1 MGERVREVQRAR
13 EEALGQR
20 EEAVERR
27 EKDVREREK
36 KVVELKQAID
46 EREHALDQG
55 GSELEER
62 VKWVENLEE
71 EMETCS
77 AQLGGLNAST
87 SAPWSIT
94 LLRVIFCVLGDKTSS
109 FLLCSC
115 PPFSPKPNSSSSP
128 NPSTTTPSPSSSITP
143 SKKTPARTGS
153 PTRSIPLNGWTEG
166 LPHTRGHW
174 CVCCCAKGACKEV
187 NWGWDVELVGRE
199 AQEVAQELGA

>member
-1 MGERVREVQRAR
+1 MQRAR
-13 EEALGQR
+13 EEVLWQR
-20 EEAVERR
+20 KEAVEWR
-27 EKDVREREK
+27 EKDVREREE
-36 KVVELKQAID
+36 KVVELGQAID
-46 EREHALDQG
+46 EREHELDQRV
-55 GSELEER
+55 SELEER
-62 VKWVENLEE
+62 SKWVENLEE

-143 SKKTPARTGS
+143 SKQTLTRTGS
-153 PTRSIPLNGWTEG
+153 PTQSIPLNGWTEG
-166 LPHTRGHW
+166 LPRTRGHW
-174 CVCCCAKGACKEV
+174 RVCCCVEGACEEV
-187 NWGWDVELVGRE
+187 D
-199 AQEVAQELGA
+199 